1 MTAAQH
7 DQDVI
12 DLLLE
17 QHQEIRSL
25 ISEVKTADG
34 GHLQQAFSDL
44 VRLLVVHES
53 AEEQIVHPA
62 ARPCLGDAVID
73 ERLREGG

>member
-17 QHQEIRSL
+17 LQQEIRSL
-25 ISEVKTADG
+25 ISEMKTAADG
-34 GHLQQAFSDL
+34 GH
-44 VRLLVVHES
+44 R
-53 AEEQIVHPA
+53 
-62 ARPCLGDAVID
+62 
-73 ERLREGG
+73 